1 MTKKSIVFDGVYED
15 AGIIKIANGNSL
27 VWSDLSSD
35 EQVPKIPFG
44 SHIQIN
50 ISYDEVDYLNGKE
63 GIVWATYSGFQADT
77 ISNALNVQ
85 NINNDVKKFE
95 LTTRIIHLINI
106 SSVDDVDKAVDFIW
120 RGNGGLKLKPD
131 WSYGANEENES
142 FNKWIGTS

>member
-1 MTKKSIVFDGVYED
+1 MTKKLIVFDGVYED
-15 AGIIKIANGNSL
+15 AGIVKIANGNRL
-27 VWSDLSSD
+27 VWSDLGSD
-35 EQVPKIPFG
+35 EQVPQIPFG

-85 NINNDVKKFE
+85 NINNVIKKFE
-95 LTTRIIHLINI
+95 LTGRMMHLINI
-106 SSVDDVDKAVDFIW
+106 SSNEDVDKAVDFIW

-131 WSYGANEENES
+131 WWYGANEENES
-142 FNKWIGTS
+142 FNKWIGSS